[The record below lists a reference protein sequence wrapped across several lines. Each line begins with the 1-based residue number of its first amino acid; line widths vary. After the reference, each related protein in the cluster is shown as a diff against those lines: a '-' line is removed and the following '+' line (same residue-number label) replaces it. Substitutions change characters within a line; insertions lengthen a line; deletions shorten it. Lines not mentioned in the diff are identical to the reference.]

1 MLKLYVKCRLDV
13 YKRQTDSVFQVG
25 GASSNCLKK
34 RDYQKSLST
43 GGSLPG
49 SFTTLPLLLGSN
61 LNVTAQQVA
70 DSQAQEEVR
79 LGRQV
84 VFRNK
89 MCIRDSQSP

>member
-61 LNVTAQQVA
+61 PVSYTHLIAKIVTIQ
-70 DSQAQEEVR
+70 
-79 LGRQV
+79 
-84 VFRNK
+84 
-89 MCIRDSQSP
+89 I